1 MKISDLSISRKVG
14 LLVLLMGIAAGTI
27 AAVGGGGLRALGAA
41 FQDTGGREEV
51 AREAMDLR
59 IDVIAISR
67 MTYQLAL
74 APEKAADFAAETEK
88 SAAFSGA
95 SASW

>member
-27 AAVGGGGLRALGAA
+27 ATVGSRGLTSLGGALE
-41 FQDTGGREEV
+41 DTGAREEV

-59 IDVIAISR
+59 NRVNRAPFGIDLLVLLGGGDCVGIGS
-67 MTYQLAL
+67 
-74 APEKAADFAAETEK
+74 E
-88 SAAFSGA
+88 
-95 SASW
+95 